1 MPAVDIPFP
10 VTSAPGKNVH
20 DSAGRLINCYA
31 EDLVNGARSKTVWR
45 RAPGLTSF
53 KLATSTGWRGG
64 ILVGSLLYAGF
75 TSNSGRISSFTS
87 AGAETTLGTQAGTKK
102 LIWARNNKV
111 PPDVVFVDPDS
122 GAFQVT
128 TAPAVIAYP
137 DADVGAPNSV
147 CFLDGYFF
155 FTAGSGTVLASDIN
169 VTAINPLNFITVQ
182 GNPGGLLRAIPFGE
196 LYLMGANTIEPW
208 QNTANPTGFPFTRVR
223 VIPRGLLGR
232 YAVTGWEPGFGKGI
246 YFVGDDRKVYF
257 LDGYTPTA
265 LSTPDVDR
273 AISSFI
279 DGGGSVDDIE
289 MFCFVANGRW
299 YIAVRMATST
309 WTLDIGL
316 DRLRWHERQSY
327 LSQTWR
333 TYATVNAFGK
343 WLGGDSGSANILQVT
358 EQVQTELGQ
367 DIPFDIYSGPVTA
380 FPNRLR
386 VAQATFDIARGVG
399 QATGTDPIQT
409 NPSVYISWTDDGGMN
424 WSNPIQRKLGKQA
437 TSVAPVRVNRTGQT
451 KDQGRRWR
459 LTVYDPVQVELTGGK
474 MSADVRN
481 Y

>member
-1 MPAVDIPFP
+1 MPSAPIPFP

-31 EDLVNGARSKTVWR
+31 EDLVNGARSQTVWR

-53 KLATSTGWRGG
+53 KLATSDGWRGG
-64 ILVGSLLYAGF
+64 IVVGSLLYAGF
-75 TSNSGRISSFTS
+75 TGNSGRVSSFTT
-87 AGAETTLGTQAGTKK
+87 AGAETTLGTNGGSKK
-102 LIWARNNKV
+102 LIWAKNNRI
-111 PPDVVFVDPDS
+111 PADVVFVDPDN

-155 FTAGSGTVLASDIN
+155 FTHGDGTVICSDIN
-169 VTAINPLNFITVQ
+169 NTNINPLNFITVY
-182 GNPGGLLRAIPFGE
+182 GNPAGLYRAIPFGE
-196 LYLMGANTIEPW
+196 LYLMGSTTIEPW
-208 QNTANPTGFPFTRVR
+208 QNTANPTGFPFTRVK
-223 VIPRGLLGR
+223 VIQRGLLGR

-246 YFVGDDRKVYF
+246 IFVGDDRKVYM
-257 LDGYTPTA
+257 LNGYAPVA
-265 LSTPDVDR
+265 ISTPDVDR

-279 DGGGSVDDIE
+279 DGGGSNDDIE
-289 MFCFVANGRW
+289 MFPYVANGNS
-299 YIAVRMATST
+299 YVVLRMSTAT
-309 WTLDIGL
+309 WAFDL

-333 TYATVNAFGK
+333 VYATVNAFGK
-343 WLGGDSGSANILQVT
+343 WLGGDSSSANILQVT

-380 FPNRLR
+380 FPNRIR

-399 QATGTDPIQT
+399 QAIGSDPIQT
-409 NPSVYISWTDDGGMN
+409 DPRIYISWTDDGGMN
-424 WSNPIQRKLGKQA
+424 WSSPVERKLGKQA
-437 TSVAPVRVNRTGQT
+437 TSVAPVRVNRAGQT

-459 LTVYDPVQVELTGGK
+459 LTVFDPVQVELTGGK
-474 MSADVRN
+474 MSAEMRN